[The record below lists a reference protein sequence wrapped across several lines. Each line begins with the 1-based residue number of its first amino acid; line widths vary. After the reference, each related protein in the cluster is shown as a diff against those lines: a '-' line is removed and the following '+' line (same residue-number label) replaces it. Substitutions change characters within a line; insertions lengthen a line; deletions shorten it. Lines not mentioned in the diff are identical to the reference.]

1 MKKEKIKEQKIKQ
14 KKPKS
19 EARNMLIG
27 VGLGILFGF
36 IFNNFILGAI
46 MAIVVVM
53 VLEIGVKDK

>member
-14 KKPKS
+14 TKSKS
-19 EARNMLIG
+19 EARNMFIG